1 MGIPLRHLS
10 DVFVENPNDYV
21 ELNQTIYGKILE
33 KNEKEQKITM
43 TSKTKEITSGLET
56 FDHILNL
63 TTSLFVNTTI
73 EEITQFGIESKLEDN
88 TRAIIPKSTLHDL
101 EEPVKGQ
108 TVAGVILYIDQ
119 DF

>member
-1 MGIPLRHLS
+1 MQCRCHVSWKVRKSFLIPLRHLS

-63 TTSLFVNTTI
+63 TTSLFGDFDKLKQSQILIAHEVGDVVNTTI
-73 EEITQFGIESKLEDN
+73 EEITQFGIGK
-88 TRAIIPKSTLHDL
+88 
-101 EEPVKGQ
+101 
-108 TVAGVILYIDQ
+108 Y
-119 DF
+119 